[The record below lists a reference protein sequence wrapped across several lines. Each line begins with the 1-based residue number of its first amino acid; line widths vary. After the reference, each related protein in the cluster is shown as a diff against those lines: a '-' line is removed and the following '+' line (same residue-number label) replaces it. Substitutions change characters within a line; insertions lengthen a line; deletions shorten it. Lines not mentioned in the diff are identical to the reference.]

1 MCRRYSSLIQEV
13 GNVEEGAMF
22 RTFNMGLGIVVAL
35 DSANV
40 GEVRSQ
46 LPEAMPVGEIVK
58 WDAGER
64 VLMA

>member
-1 MCRRYSSLIQEV
+1 
-13 GNVEEGAMF
+13 MF

-46 LPEAMPVGEIVK
+46 VPEAMPVGEIVK

-64 VLMA
+64 VWIA